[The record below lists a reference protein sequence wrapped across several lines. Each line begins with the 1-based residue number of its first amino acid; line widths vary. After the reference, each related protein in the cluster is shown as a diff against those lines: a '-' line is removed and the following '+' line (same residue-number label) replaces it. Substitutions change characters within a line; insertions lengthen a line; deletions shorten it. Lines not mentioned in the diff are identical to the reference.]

1 MYEIRVQISR
11 GQASPAFHK
20 LREQFQCMTQ
30 DKKGNGAQ
38 PTTRNESNLHESGSQ
53 KRERE
58 RVKHVLHTGK

>member
-1 MYEIRVQISR
+1 
-11 GQASPAFHK
+11 
-20 LREQFQCMTQ
+20 MTQ

-58 RVKHVLHTGK
+58 RGLNTCYTLANESSEFFVPTKIL